1 MIWDLDMT
9 VNDTLELY
17 GKFPLDMLK
26 AGERILV
33 YCKECNK
40 ELDLDKVVDHMMVN
54 SQNPDGHKVH
64 FTVEKG

>member
-64 FTVEKG
+64 FTIEKG

>member
-40 ELDLDKVVDHMMVN
+40 ELDLDKVVEHMIVN
-54 SQNPDGHKVH
+54 TENPDGHIVH
-64 FTVEKG
+64 FTVEKE

>member
-1 MIWDLDMT
+1 MT

-64 FTVEKG
+64 FTIEKG